1 MQQKDNPRMAFRQHA
16 ISLLLLIS
24 LVGNE
29 SVAAQ
34 RVSDEQALLSHA
46 NAPWTGD
53 LDGMR
58 ERGFVRVLTTYSP
71 IYFSYE
77 GVERRGLAV
86 EATSELEKY
95 LNKRYPDKG
104 KRLHVLLMPV
114 SRDQLL
120 ERLAAGRG
128 DIAAA
133 NLTVTRARQDL
144 VNFSDPLYPD
154 VSELV
159 VTGPSASNVSSMD
172 DLARTGV
179 HVRKSSS
186 YFSHLAALNQSRT
199 DSNRPR
205 IPVHEVDELL
215 EDHDLLEMVNAGILP
230 AVVVDSHKAA
240 LWAQV
245 FENIVVHQDLAV
257 HTGSSIAWAVRK
269 DAPQLLEAVNGFVE
283 TAQKGTLLG
292 NLLIKRYLGGTDWI
306 ENVRDEADTKRY
318 EKTFDIIKRY
328 ANRYGFDWVM
338 ITAQGYQESKL
349 NQRKRSPAGAV
360 GIMQILPSTA
370 ADPNVAIPNILE
382 SEQNVH
388 AGVKYLRFIRDR
400 YFSAVEIKPLDQ
412 VLFSLA
418 AYNAGPANIAAA
430 RNKAAAMGLDEN
442 RWFGHVEVATSRTIS
457 QEPVT
462 YVRNIYKYYV
472 AYKHID
478 DIRQQRHAI
487 DTGKR

>member
-1 MQQKDNPRMAFRQHA
+1 MTFRPYA
-16 ISLLLLIS
+16 ISLLLLMS
-24 LVGNE
+24 LFAGE
-29 SVAAQ
+29 SAAAQ
-34 RVSDEQALLSHA
+34 HASDEQALLDHA

-53 LDGMR
+53 LEGMR
-58 ERGFVRVLTTYSP
+58 ERGFVRVLTTYNP
-71 IYFSYE
+71 IYFSYD
-77 GVERRGLAV
+77 GIERRGLAV
-86 EATSELEKY
+86 EAASELEKY
-95 LNKRYPDKG
+95 LNKHYPKKG

-114 SRDQLL
+114 SRDELL
-120 ERLAAGRG
+120 EGLAAGRG

-133 NLTVTRARQDL
+133 NLTVTPARRDV
-144 VNFSDPLYPD
+144 VNFSKPLYPD

-159 VTGPSASNVSSMD
+159 VTGPSASDITSFD
-172 DLARTGV
+172 DLALTGV

-186 YFSHLAALNQSRT
+186 YFSHLAAVNASRSN
-199 DSNRPR
+199 SNRPR
-205 IPVHEVDELL
+205 IPVHEADELL
-215 EDHDLLEMVNAGILP
+215 EDYDLLEMVNAGVLP

-240 LWAQV
+240 LWSQV

-257 HTGSSIAWAVRK
+257 HSGSSIAWAVRK
-269 DAPQLLEAVNGFVE
+269 DAPQLLKAVNGFVK

-292 NLLIKRYLGGTDWI
+292 NLLIKRYLGNTDWI
-306 ENVRDEADTKRY
+306 ENVRNEAGTKRY
-318 EKTFDIIKRY
+318 EKTIDIIKRY
-328 ANRYGFDWVM
+328 ADRYDFDWVM

-370 ADPNVAIPNILE
+370 ADPNVGIRNIGE
-382 SEQNVH
+382 PEQNVH

-400 YFSAVEIKPLDQ
+400 YFSAPEIKPLDQ

-418 AYNAGPANIAAA
+418 AYNAGPANVVGA
-430 RNKAAAMGLDEN
+430 RDKATAMGLDAN
-442 RWFGHVEVATSRTIS
+442 RWFGHVEVAASRTIS

-478 DIRQQRHAI
+478 DLRQRRHAI
-487 DTGKR
+487 PTGRK